1 MKKLELLGTWL
12 AAYAS
17 ALWQRVGDKTA
28 LVVVALTTLILF
40 GDTLLPLLGHVL
52 HVLIEVIDS
61 TLEHFLESIFHVSK
75 RQSQIILFYS
85 ELAIAIYLSWYLS
98 RKAYFTALYAYSSA
112 QTRWRAIA
120 SSAKAATLFRGMVMV
135 GALSATLYLFT

>member
-1 MKKLELLGTWL
+1 MKKFELLGTWL

-17 ALWQRVGDKTA
+17 ALRQRVGDKTVG
-28 LVVVALTTLILF
+28 VVVALTTLILF

-61 TLEHFLESIFHVSK
+61 TLEHFLESAFHVSK

-85 ELAIAIYLSWYLS
+85 ELAITIYLSWYLS
-98 RKAYFTALYAYSSA
+98 RKVYFTALHAYSTA
-112 QTRWRAIA
+112 QERWSEIA
-120 SSAKAATLFRGMVMV
+120 SSAKAAAWFRTMVMV
-135 GALSATLYLFT
+135 GALGTTLYLFT

>member
-1 MKKLELLGTWL
+1 MKKFELLGTWP

-17 ALWQRVGDKTA
+17 ALRQRVGDKTVG
-28 LVVVALTTLILF
+28 VVVALTTLILF

-61 TLEHFLESIFHVSK
+61 TLEHFLESVFHVSK

-85 ELAIAIYLSWYLS
+85 ELAIILYLSWHLS
-98 RKAYFTALYAYSSA
+98 RKAYFTALHAYSTA

-120 SSAKAATLFRGMVMV
+120 SSAKAAAWFRTMVMV
-135 GALSATLYLFT
+135 GALGTTLYLFT

>member
-1 MKKLELLGTWL
+1 MKKFELLGTWL

-17 ALWQRVGDKTA
+17 ALRQRIGDKTVG
-28 LVVVALTTLILF
+28 VVVALTTLILF
-40 GDTLLPLLGHVL
+40 GDTLLPLLGHFL

-61 TLEHFLESIFHVSK
+61 TLEHFLESVFHVSK

-98 RKAYFTALYAYSSA
+98 RKAYFTALYAYSTA

-120 SSAKAATLFRGMVMV
+120 SLAKAATLFRGMVMV

>member
-1 MKKLELLGTWL
+1 MKKFELLGTWL

-17 ALWQRVGDKTA
+17 ALRQRVGDKTVG
-28 LVVVALTTLILF
+28 VVVALTTLILF

-61 TLEHFLESIFHVSK
+61 TLEHFLESVFHVSK

-85 ELAIAIYLSWYLS
+85 ELAIILYLSWYLL
-98 RKAYFTALYAYSSA
+98 RKAYFTALHAYSTA
-112 QTRWRAIA
+112 QARWREIA
-120 SSAKAATLFRGMVMV
+120 SSAKAAAWFRTMVMV
-135 GALSATLYLFT
+135 GALGTTLYLFT